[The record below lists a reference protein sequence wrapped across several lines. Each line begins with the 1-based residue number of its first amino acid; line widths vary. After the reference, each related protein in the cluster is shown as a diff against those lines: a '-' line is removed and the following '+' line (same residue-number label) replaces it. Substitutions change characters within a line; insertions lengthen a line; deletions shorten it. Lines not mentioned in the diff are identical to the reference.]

1 MGRIQIQNYDRKQI
15 LNEQECLNRYDELV
29 KEIEPIIAEVNI
41 NDPDGFD
48 KWEEVNK
55 QIQEKE
61 KELNPCREKGFLSIY
76 LYGDEDIQV
85 FNKKCTENPECPS
98 SPLNPKN
105 IPAPLKSKSVGPCEE
120 GDRCNEGE
128 LKTTA
133 HEVKAESRDGA
144 LTSNAV
150 KLEGQDSVEP
160 GPNIA
165 EGEESKQEQVLT
177 QTQVGS
183 NTHGSDAG
191 PDNKASDAMV
201 GQPSDKPGE
210 REDQPQ
216 VQSAAAPPE
225 NGELD
230 DPPSSASAQCSSK
243 GDNDLTCAPEETT
256 VDANPFL
263 INPHRNNSLGSSL
276 PGDKAVVT
284 ETSGGASST
293 EEGSASGEMSDSN
306 SSPTGIKSETYRSW

>member
-105 IPAPLKSKSVGPCEE
+105 IPAPLKSKSLKGKNQNKNKYLHRPKWGQILTGAMLDLIIKHLMQWLVNLLINLERERINHKFNPPQLLPKMVLKVKPTDRGDADEQHNSDTVG
-120 GDRCNEGE
+120 
-128 LKTTA
+128 
-133 HEVKAESRDGA
+133 VKAADHGERNSRCPTRSENVGYEA
-144 LTSNAV
+144 PAGETSCS
-150 KLEGQDSVEP
+150 E
-160 GPNIA
+160 
-165 EGEESKQEQVLT
+165 EQVNALASPPDGGTLLDIIMQFFSQTPQREYIMMGLAPVALILLLT
-177 QTQVGS
+177 FLFKYTPMKMLFRQKKS
-183 NTHGSDAG
+183 K
-191 PDNKASDAMV
+191 NKKI
-201 GQPSDKPGE
+201 GQKK
-210 REDQPQ
+210 
-216 VQSAAAPPE
+216 
-225 NGELD
+225 
-230 DPPSSASAQCSSK
+230 CK
-243 GDNDLTCAPEETT
+243 G
-256 VDANPFL
+256 
-263 INPHRNNSLGSSL
+263 
-276 PGDKAVVT
+276 
-284 ETSGGASST
+284 
-293 EEGSASGEMSDSN
+293 
-306 SSPTGIKSETYRSW
+306 Y

>member
-98 SPLNPKN
+98 SPLNPQN

-150 KLEGQDSVEP
+150 KLEGQDSGKNQNKNKYLHRP
-160 GPNIA
+160 KWGQI
-165 EGEESKQEQVLT
+165 LT
-177 QTQVGS
+177 G
-183 NTHGSDAG
+183 
-191 PDNKASDAMV
+191 AMLDLIIKHLMQWLV
-201 GQPSDKPGE
+201 NLLINLE
-210 REDQPQ
+210 RERINHKFNPPQ
-216 VQSAAAPPE
+216 
-225 NGELD
+225 L
-230 DPPSSASAQCSSK
+230 
-243 GDNDLTCAPEETT
+243 
-256 VDANPFL
+256 
-263 INPHRNNSLGSSL
+263 L
-276 PGDKAVVT
+276 PKMIVVMLMSNIIPTQLVLKQQIMVKEIAVVLLVVK
-284 ETSGGASST
+284 
-293 EEGSASGEMSDSN
+293 MLVMKHLLVKLLVVKSN
-306 SSPTGIKSETYRSW
+306 QTPQREYIMMGLAPVALILLLTFLFKYTPMKMLFRQKKSKNKKIGQKKCKGY